1 MDRLSGKVVLVTG
14 AGRGFGAAIATG
26 VAQEGADVIVHY
38 NRSRSGAE
46 QTVKK
51 IRDIG
56 RDALPV
62 QADLTSWDSIRAAV
76 SQAIDYFGRIDV
88 LINNVGDMAPEQ
100 MSWRDINED
109 IIDRVLA
116 VDIKGTMLMTHE
128 VGLRMLERES
138 GVIVNIGSHVVVGG
152 SARAPQYAA
161 GKYGVI
167 GLTKSYAHAFAP
179 HVRVNALGPGFI
191 ETETTLQ
198 REDWRSGRREKVLNA
213 TPLRR
218 LPKPEDL
225 VSAVT
230 FLACDDSKFITG
242 AFLIVDGGYFMV
254 GA

>member
-1 MDRLSGKVVLVTG
+1 MGKLVNKIVLVTG
-14 AGRGFGAAIATG
+14 AGRGFGAAIAVG
-26 VAQEGADVIVHY
+26 MAEEGADVAVHY
-38 NRSRSGAE
+38 NSSRAGAE
-46 QTVKK
+46 QTAAK
-51 IRDIG
+51 IEALG
-56 RDALPV
+56 RRAFLV
-62 QADLTSWDSIRAAV
+62 QADLSDWASIRQAV
-76 SQAIDYFGRIDV
+76 ADVIEHYGRIDV
-88 LINNVGDMAPEQ
+88 LVNNVGDMAPEQ
-100 MSWRDINED
+100 MSWRDIDEA

-128 VGLRMLERES
+128 VGLRMLERQS

-179 HVRVNALGPGFI
+179 YVRVNALGPGFI

-213 TPLRR
+213 TPLRQI
-218 LPKPEDL
+218 PKPEEL
-225 VSAVT
+225 VSTVT
-230 FLACDDSKFITG
+230 FLASDDSKFITG
-242 AFLIVDGGYFMV
+242 AFLIADGGYFMV